1 MRLKSIITVIALIL
15 IMFMSA
21 IESSII
27 SLALPTIK
35 QDLNAGNLISLIF
48 TAYFIALVIANPIVG
63 ELLSRFKII
72 YVAIA
77 GLLLFS
83 IGSFMCGLSTNFT
96 MLIISRVIQGF
107 GSGVLMSLSQIV
119 PKLAFEIPLR
129 YKIMGIVGSVWGIS
143 SIIGPLLGGGIL
155 EFATW
160 HWLFYI
166 NIPIA
171 IIAIILVIWTFHF
184 PEEETVAKSKFDT
197 KGLTLFYVFIGLI
210 MFALLNQQLLL
221 LNFLSFIL
229 AIVVAMCLF
238 KVEKHV
244 SSPFLPVVEFNR
256 SITLVFI
263 TDLLTAIC
271 LMGFNLY
278 IPVYLQEQ
286 LGLSPLQSGLVIFPL
301 SVAWITL
308 NFNLH
313 LSVAWITLNFN
324 LHRIEAKLSR
334 KVIYLL
340 SFTLLLV
347 SSIIIS
353 FGIKLPVLIAFVLI
367 LAGLS
372 FGYIYTKDSVIVQEE
387 TSPLQMK
394 KMMSFYGLTKNLG
407 ASIGSTIMGY
417 LYAIQSGIFGPNLHN
432 VLSAVA
438 VISIGL
444 IVLWVVFFKEQ
455 SSQSKE

>member
-1 MRLKSIITVIALIL
+1 MRLKSIVTVIALIL
-15 IMFMSA
+15 IMFMAA

-63 ELLSRFKII
+63 ELLTRFKII
-72 YVAIA
+72 YIAIV
-77 GLLLFS
+77 GLTLFTV
-83 IGSFMCGLSTNFT
+83 GSLMSGLSTHFS

-107 GSGVLMSLSQIV
+107 GSGVMMSLSQIV

-171 IIAIILVIWTFHF
+171 IIAIILVVWTFHF
-184 PEEETVAKSKFDT
+184 PEEKTVAKSKFDT
-197 KGLTLFYVFIGLI
+197 KGITLFYIFIGLI
-210 MFALLNQQLLL
+210 MFALLNQQHLY
-221 LNFLSFIL
+221 LNIIGFVL
-229 AIVVAMCLF
+229 AILVALRLF
-238 KVEKHV
+238 NVEKKV
-244 SSPFLPVVEFNR
+244 SSPFLPVAEFNR
-256 SITLVFI
+256 MITLVFI
-263 TDLLTAIC
+263 TDLLTAVC

-313 LSVAWITLNFN
+313 
-324 LHRIEAKLSR
+324 HIEAKLSR
-334 KVIYLL
+334 KVIYLS
-340 SFTLLLV
+340 SFTLLLL
-347 SSIIIS
+347 SSIIIA
-353 FGIKLPVLIAFVLI
+353 FGIKLPILIACVLI
-367 LAGLS
+367 LSGLS

-387 TSPLQMK
+387 TSPIQMK

-417 LYAIQSGIFGPNLHN
+417 LYALKSGLFGANLHN
-432 VLSAVA
+432 ILGVVSL
-438 VISIGL
+438 ISVGL
-444 IVLWVVFFKEQ
+444 IVVWLIFYREAASQTKE
-455 SSQSKE
+455 

>member
-229 AIVVAMCLF
+229 AIVVAIRLF

-313 LSVAWITLNFN
+313 
-324 LHRIEAKLSR
+324 RIEAKLSR

-347 SSIIIS
+347 SSVIIS
-353 FGIKLPVLIAFVLI
+353 FGIKLPLLIAFVLI

-432 VLSAVA
+432 VLSAVV

>member
-83 IGSFMCGLSTNFT
+83 IGSLMRGLSTNFT

-229 AIVVAMCLF
+229 AIVVAIRLF

-313 LSVAWITLNFN
+313 
-324 LHRIEAKLSR
+324 RIEAKLSR

-353 FGIKLPVLIAFVLI
+353 FGIKLPLLIAFVLI

-438 VISIGL
+438 VISTGL

-455 SSQSKE
+455 LSQSKE

>member
-313 LSVAWITLNFN
+313 
-324 LHRIEAKLSR
+324 RIEAKLSR

-417 LYAIQSGIFGPNLHN
+417 LYAIQSEIFGPNLHN
-432 VLSAVA
+432 VLSVVA

-444 IVLWVVFFKEQ
+444 IVLWVIFFKEQ

>member
-278 IPVYLQEQ
+278 ISVYLQEQ
-286 LGLSPLQSGLVIFPL
+286 LGLSPLQSGLVIFP
-301 SVAWITL
+301 
-308 NFNLH
+308 

-353 FGIKLPVLIAFVLI
+353 FGVKLPVLIAFVLI

>member
-1 MRLKSIITVIALIL
+1 RLKSIVTVIALIL
-15 IMFMSA
+15 IMFMAA

-63 ELLSRFKII
+63 ELLTRFKII
-72 YVAIA
+72 YIAIA
-77 GLLLFS
+77 GLTLFTV
-83 IGSFMCGLSTNFT
+83 GSLMSGLSTHFS

-107 GSGVLMSLSQIV
+107 GSGVMMSLSQIV

-171 IIAIILVIWTFHF
+171 IIAIILVVWTFHF

-197 KGLTLFYVFIGLI
+197 KGITLFYIFIGLI
-210 MFALLNQQLLL
+210 MFALLNQQHLY
-221 LNFLSFIL
+221 LNIIGFVL
-229 AIVVAMCLF
+229 AILVALRLF
-238 KVEKHV
+238 NVEKKV
-244 SSPFLPVVEFNR
+244 SSPFLPVAEFNR
-256 SITLVFI
+256 MITLVFI
-263 TDLLTAIC
+263 TDLLTAVC

-313 LSVAWITLNFN
+313 
-324 LHRIEAKLSR
+324 HIEAKLSR
-334 KVIYLL
+334 KVIYLS
-340 SFTLLLV
+340 SFTLLLL
-347 SSIIIS
+347 SSIIIA
-353 FGIKLPVLIAFVLI
+353 FGIKLPILIACVLI
-367 LAGLS
+367 LSGLS

-387 TSPLQMK
+387 TSPIQMK

-417 LYAIQSGIFGPNLHN
+417 LYALKSGLFGANLHN
-432 VLSAVA
+432 ILGVVSL
-438 VISIGL
+438 ISVGL
-444 IVLWVVFFKEQ
+444 IVVWLIFYREAASQTKE
-455 SSQSKE
+455 

>member
-1 MRLKSIITVIALIL
+1 MRLKSIVTVIALIL
-15 IMFMSA
+15 IMFMAA
-21 IESSII
+21 IESLII

-63 ELLSRFKII
+63 ELLTRFKII
-72 YVAIA
+72 YIAIA
-77 GLLLFS
+77 GLTLFTV
-83 IGSFMCGLSTNFT
+83 GSLMSGLSTHFS

-107 GSGVLMSLSQIV
+107 GSGVMMSLSQIV

-171 IIAIILVIWTFHF
+171 IIAIILVVWTFHF

-197 KGLTLFYVFIGLI
+197 KGITLFYIFIGLI
-210 MFALLNQQLLL
+210 MFALLNQQHLY
-221 LNFLSFIL
+221 LNIIGFVL
-229 AIVVAMCLF
+229 AILVALRLF
-238 KVEKHV
+238 NVEKKV
-244 SSPFLPVVEFNR
+244 SSPFLPVAEFNR
-256 SITLVFI
+256 MITLVFI
-263 TDLLTAIC
+263 TDLLTAVC

-313 LSVAWITLNFN
+313 
-324 LHRIEAKLSR
+324 HIEAKLSR
-334 KVIYLL
+334 KVIYLS
-340 SFTLLLV
+340 SFTLLLL
-347 SSIIIS
+347 SSIIIA
-353 FGIKLPVLIAFVLI
+353 FGIKLPILIACVLI
-367 LAGLS
+367 LSGLS

-387 TSPLQMK
+387 TSPIQMK

-417 LYAIQSGIFGPNLHN
+417 LYALKSGLFGANLHN
-432 VLSAVA
+432 ILGVVSL
-438 VISIGL
+438 ISVGL
-444 IVLWVVFFKEQ
+444 IVVWLIFYREAASQTKE
-455 SSQSKE
+455 

>member
-301 SVAWITL
+301 SL
-308 NFNLH
+308 
-313 LSVAWITLNFN
+313 AWITLNFN

-367 LAGLS
+367 LVGLS

>member
-27 SLALPTIK
+27 PLALPTIK

-83 IGSFMCGLSTNFT
+83 IGSLMCGLSTNFT

-229 AIVVAMCLF
+229 AIVVAIRLF

-313 LSVAWITLNFN
+313 
-324 LHRIEAKLSR
+324 RIEAKLSR

-353 FGIKLPVLIAFVLI
+353 FGIKLPLLIAFVLI

-417 LYAIQSGIFGPNLHN
+417 LYAIQSAIFGPNLHN

-438 VISIGL
+438 VISTGL

-455 SSQSKE
+455 LSQSKE

>member
-1 MRLKSIITVIALIL
+1 MRLKSIVTVIALIL
-15 IMFMSA
+15 IMFMAA

-63 ELLSRFKII
+63 ELLTRFKII
-72 YVAIA
+72 YIAIA
-77 GLLLFS
+77 GLTLFTV
-83 IGSFMCGLSTNFT
+83 GSLMSGLSTHFS
-96 MLIISRVIQGF
+96 MLVISRVIQGF
-107 GSGVLMSLSQIV
+107 GSGVMMSLSQIV

-171 IIAIILVIWTFHF
+171 IIAIILVVWTFHF

-197 KGLTLFYVFIGLI
+197 KGITLFYIFIGLI
-210 MFALLNQQLLL
+210 MFALLNQQHLY
-221 LNFLSFIL
+221 LNIIGFVL
-229 AIVVAMCLF
+229 AILVALRLF
-238 KVEKHV
+238 NVEKKV
-244 SSPFLPVVEFNR
+244 SSPFLPVAEFNR
-256 SITLVFI
+256 MITLVFI
-263 TDLLTAIC
+263 TDLLTAVC

-313 LSVAWITLNFN
+313 
-324 LHRIEAKLSR
+324 HIEAKLSR
-334 KVIYLL
+334 KVIYLS
-340 SFTLLLV
+340 SFTLLLLL
-347 SSIIIS
+347 SSIIIA
-353 FGIKLPVLIAFVLI
+353 FGIKLPILIACVLI
-367 LAGLS
+367 LSGLS

-387 TSPLQMK
+387 TSPIQMK

-417 LYAIQSGIFGPNLHN
+417 LYALKSGLFGANLHN
-432 VLSAVA
+432 ILGVVSL
-438 VISIGL
+438 ISVGL
-444 IVLWVVFFKEQ
+444 IVVWLIFYREAASQTKE
-455 SSQSKE
+455 

>member
-1 MRLKSIITVIALIL
+1 MRLKSIVTVIALIL
-15 IMFMSA
+15 IMFMAA

-63 ELLSRFKII
+63 ELLTRFKII
-72 YVAIA
+72 YIAIA
-77 GLLLFS
+77 GLTLFTV
-83 IGSFMCGLSTNFT
+83 GSLMSGLSTHFS

-107 GSGVLMSLSQIV
+107 GSGVMMSLSQIV

-171 IIAIILVIWTFHF
+171 IIAIILVVWTFHF
-184 PEEETVAKSKFDT
+184 PEEKTVAKSKFDT
-197 KGLTLFYVFIGLI
+197 KGIALFYIFIGLI
-210 MFALLNQQLLL
+210 MFALLNQQHLY
-221 LNFLSFIL
+221 LNIIGFVL
-229 AIVVAMCLF
+229 AILVALRLF
-238 KVEKHV
+238 NVEKKV
-244 SSPFLPVVEFNR
+244 SSPFLPVAEFNR
-256 SITLVFI
+256 MITLVFI
-263 TDLLTAIC
+263 TDLLTAVC

-313 LSVAWITLNFN
+313 
-324 LHRIEAKLSR
+324 HIEAKLSR
-334 KVIYLL
+334 KVIYLS
-340 SFTLLLV
+340 SFTLLLL
-347 SSIIIS
+347 SSIIIA
-353 FGIKLPVLIAFVLI
+353 FGIKLPILIACVLI
-367 LAGLS
+367 LSGLS

-387 TSPLQMK
+387 TSPIQMK

-417 LYAIQSGIFGPNLHN
+417 LYALKSGLFGANLHN
-432 VLSAVA
+432 ILGVVSL
-438 VISIGL
+438 ISVGL
-444 IVLWVVFFKEQ
+444 IVVWLIFYREAASQTKE
-455 SSQSKE
+455 

>member
-171 IIAIILVIWTFHF
+171 IIAIILVVWTFHF

-229 AIVVAMCLF
+229 AIVVAIRLF

-313 LSVAWITLNFN
+313 
-324 LHRIEAKLSR
+324 RIEAKLSR

-353 FGIKLPVLIAFVLI
+353 FGIKLPLLIAFVLI

-417 LYAIQSGIFGPNLHN
+417 LYVIQSGIFGPNLHN

>member
-160 HWLFYI
+160 HWLFFI

-313 LSVAWITLNFN
+313 
-324 LHRIEAKLSR
+324 RIEAKLSR

>member
-1 MRLKSIITVIALIL
+1 MRLKSIVTVVALIL
-15 IMFMSA
+15 IMFMAA

-35 QDLNAGNLISLIF
+35 KDLNAGNLISLIF

-83 IGSFMCGLSTNFT
+83 IGSLMSGLSTNFT

-155 EFATW
+155 EFASW

-184 PEEETVAKSKFDT
+184 PEEETVSKSKFDT
-197 KGLTLFYVFIGLI
+197 KGLSLFYVFISLI
-210 MFALLNQQLLL
+210 MFALLNQQLIFFNLI
-221 LNFLSFIL
+221 SFIL
-229 AIVVAMCLF
+229 AIVVAIRLF
-238 KVEKHV
+238 KVEKNV
-244 SSPFLPVVEFNR
+244 SSPFLPVMEFNR

-313 LSVAWITLNFN
+313 HL
-324 LHRIEAKLSR
+324 EAKLSR
-334 KVIYLL
+334 KTIYLL
-340 SFTLLLV
+340 SFTLLLL
-347 SSIIIS
+347 SSIIIA
-353 FGIKLPVLIAFVLI
+353 FGIKLPLLIAAVLI

-387 TSPLQMK
+387 TSPIQMK

-417 LYAIQSGIFGPNLHN
+417 LYALQSGVFGSNLHN
-432 VLSAVA
+432 VLGV
-438 VISIGL
+438 VSIICICL
-444 IVLWVVFFKEQ
+444 IFVWIKIFKEYPPQ
-455 SSQSKE
+455 TKE

>member
-1 MRLKSIITVIALIL
+1 MRLKSIVTVIALIL
-15 IMFMSA
+15 IMFMAA

-63 ELLSRFKII
+63 ELLTRFKII
-72 YVAIA
+72 YIAIA
-77 GLLLFS
+77 GLTLFTV
-83 IGSFMCGLSTNFT
+83 GSLMSGLSTHFS

-107 GSGVLMSLSQIV
+107 GSGVMMSLSQIV

-171 IIAIILVIWTFHF
+171 IIAIILVVWTFHF

-197 KGLTLFYVFIGLI
+197 KGITLFYIFVGLI
-210 MFALLNQQLLL
+210 MFALLNQQHLY
-221 LNFLSFIL
+221 LNIIGFVL
-229 AIVVAMCLF
+229 AILVALRLF
-238 KVEKHV
+238 NVEKKV
-244 SSPFLPVVEFNR
+244 SSPFLPVAEFNR
-256 SITLVFI
+256 MITLVFI
-263 TDLLTAIC
+263 TDLLTAVC

-313 LSVAWITLNFN
+313 
-324 LHRIEAKLSR
+324 HIEAKLSR
-334 KVIYLL
+334 KVIYLS
-340 SFTLLLV
+340 SFTLLLL
-347 SSIIIS
+347 SSIIIA
-353 FGIKLPVLIAFVLI
+353 FGIKLPILIACVLI
-367 LAGLS
+367 LSGLS

-387 TSPLQMK
+387 TSPIQMK

-417 LYAIQSGIFGPNLHN
+417 LYALKSGLFGANLHN
-432 VLSAVA
+432 ILGVVSL
-438 VISIGL
+438 ISVGL
-444 IVLWVVFFKEQ
+444 IVVWLIFYREAASQTKE
-455 SSQSKE
+455 

>member
-72 YVAIA
+72 YVAIT

-119 PKLAFEIPLR
+119 PNLAFEIPLR

-313 LSVAWITLNFN
+313 
-324 LHRIEAKLSR
+324 RIEAKLSR

>member
-1 MRLKSIITVIALIL
+1 MRLKSIVTVIALIL
-15 IMFMSA
+15 IMFMAA

-63 ELLSRFKII
+63 ELLTRFKII
-72 YVAIA
+72 YIAIA
-77 GLLLFS
+77 GLTLFTV
-83 IGSFMCGLSTNFT
+83 GSLMSGLSTHFS

-107 GSGVLMSLSQIV
+107 GSGVMMSLSQIV

-171 IIAIILVIWTFHF
+171 IIAIILVVWTFHF

-197 KGLTLFYVFIGLI
+197 KGITLFYIFIGLI
-210 MFALLNQQLLL
+210 MFALLNQQHLY
-221 LNFLSFIL
+221 LNIIGFVL
-229 AIVVAMCLF
+229 AILVALRLF
-238 KVEKHV
+238 NVEKKV
-244 SSPFLPVVEFNR
+244 SSPFLPIAEFNR
-256 SITLVFI
+256 MITLVFI
-263 TDLLTAIC
+263 TDLLTAVC

-313 LSVAWITLNFN
+313 
-324 LHRIEAKLSR
+324 HIEAKLSR
-334 KVIYLL
+334 KVIYLS
-340 SFTLLLV
+340 SFTLLLL
-347 SSIIIS
+347 SSIIIA
-353 FGIKLPVLIAFVLI
+353 FGIKLPILIACVLI
-367 LAGLS
+367 LSGLS

-387 TSPLQMK
+387 TSPIQMK

-417 LYAIQSGIFGPNLHN
+417 LYALKSGLFGANLHN
-432 VLSAVA
+432 ILGAVSL
-438 VISIGL
+438 ISVGL
-444 IVLWVVFFKEQ
+444 IIVWLLFYREAASQTKE
-455 SSQSKE
+455 

>member
-1 MRLKSIITVIALIL
+1 MRLKSIVTVIALIL
-15 IMFMSA
+15 IMFMAA

-63 ELLSRFKII
+63 ELLTRFKII
-72 YVAIA
+72 YIAIA
-77 GLLLFS
+77 GLTLFTV
-83 IGSFMCGLSTNFT
+83 GSLMSGLSTHFS

-107 GSGVLMSLSQIV
+107 GSGVMMSLSQIV

-171 IIAIILVIWTFHF
+171 IIAIILVVWTFHF
-184 PEEETVAKSKFDT
+184 PEEKTVAKSKFDT
-197 KGLTLFYVFIGLI
+197 KGITLFYIFIGLI
-210 MFALLNQQLLL
+210 MFALLNQQHLY
-221 LNFLSFIL
+221 LNIIGFVL
-229 AIVVAMCLF
+229 AILVALRLF
-238 KVEKHV
+238 NVEKKV
-244 SSPFLPVVEFNR
+244 SSPFLPVAEFNR
-256 SITLVFI
+256 MITLVFI
-263 TDLLTAIC
+263 TDLLTAVC

-313 LSVAWITLNFN
+313 
-324 LHRIEAKLSR
+324 HIEAKLSR
-334 KVIYLL
+334 KVIYLS
-340 SFTLLLV
+340 SFTLLLLL
-347 SSIIIS
+347 SSIIIA
-353 FGIKLPVLIAFVLI
+353 FGIKLPILIACVLI
-367 LAGLS
+367 LSGLS

-387 TSPLQMK
+387 TSPIQMK
-394 KMMSFYGLTKNLG
+394 KMMSFYRLTKNLG

-417 LYAIQSGIFGPNLHN
+417 LYALKSGLFGANLHN
-432 VLSAVA
+432 ILGVVSL
-438 VISIGL
+438 ISVGL
-444 IVLWVVFFKEQ
+444 IVVWLIFYREAASQTKE
-455 SSQSKE
+455 

>member
-1 MRLKSIITVIALIL
+1 MRLKSIVTVIALIL
-15 IMFMSA
+15 IMFMAA

-63 ELLSRFKII
+63 ELLTRFKII
-72 YVAIA
+72 YIAIA
-77 GLLLFS
+77 GLTLFMV
-83 IGSFMCGLSTNFT
+83 GSLMSGLSTHFS
-96 MLIISRVIQGF
+96 MLVISRVIQGF
-107 GSGVLMSLSQIV
+107 GSGVMMSLSQIV

-171 IIAIILVIWTFHF
+171 IIAIILVVWTFHF

-197 KGLTLFYVFIGLI
+197 KGITLFYIFIGLI
-210 MFALLNQQLLL
+210 MFALLNQQHLY
-221 LNFLSFIL
+221 LNIIGFVL
-229 AIVVAMCLF
+229 AILVALRLF
-238 KVEKHV
+238 NVEKKV
-244 SSPFLPVVEFNR
+244 SSPFLPVAEFNR
-256 SITLVFI
+256 MITLVFI
-263 TDLLTAIC
+263 TDLLTAVC

-313 LSVAWITLNFN
+313 
-324 LHRIEAKLSR
+324 HIEAKLSR
-334 KVIYLL
+334 KVIYLS
-340 SFTLLLV
+340 SFTLLLL
-347 SSIIIS
+347 SSIIIA
-353 FGIKLPVLIAFVLI
+353 FGIKLPILIACVLI
-367 LAGLS
+367 LSGLS

-387 TSPLQMK
+387 TSPIQMK

-417 LYAIQSGIFGPNLHN
+417 LYALKSGLFGANLHN
-432 VLSAVA
+432 ILGVVSL
-438 VISIGL
+438 ISVGL
-444 IVLWVVFFKEQ
+444 IVVWLIFYREAASQTKE
-455 SSQSKE
+455 

>member
-1 MRLKSIITVIALIL
+1 MRLKSIVTVIALIL
-15 IMFMSA
+15 IMFMAA

-63 ELLSRFKII
+63 ELLTRFKII
-72 YVAIA
+72 YIAIA
-77 GLLLFS
+77 GLTLFTV
-83 IGSFMCGLSTNFT
+83 GSLMSGLSTHFS

-107 GSGVLMSLSQIV
+107 GSGVMMSLSQIV

-160 HWLFYI
+160 HWLFFI

-171 IIAIILVIWTFHF
+171 IIAIILVVWTFHF
-184 PEEETVAKSKFDT
+184 SEKETVAKSKFDT
-197 KGLTLFYVFIGLI
+197 KGITLFYIFIGLI
-210 MFALLNQQLLL
+210 MFALLNQQHLY
-221 LNFLSFIL
+221 LNIIGFVL
-229 AIVVAMCLF
+229 AILIALRLF
-238 KVEKHV
+238 NVEKKV
-244 SSPFLPVVEFNR
+244 SSPFLPVAEFNR
-256 SITLVFI
+256 MITLVFI
-263 TDLLTAIC
+263 TDLLTAVC

-313 LSVAWITLNFN
+313 
-324 LHRIEAKLSR
+324 HIEAKLSR
-334 KVIYLL
+334 KVIYLS
-340 SFTLLLV
+340 SFTLLLL
-347 SSIIIS
+347 SSIIIA
-353 FGIKLPVLIAFVLI
+353 FGIKLPILIACVLI
-367 LAGLS
+367 LSGIS

-387 TSPLQMK
+387 TSPIQMK

-417 LYAIQSGIFGPNLHN
+417 LYALKSGLFGANLHN
-432 VLSAVA
+432 ILGVVSL
-438 VISIGL
+438 ISVGL
-444 IVLWVVFFKEQ
+444 IVVWLIFYREAA
-455 SSQSKE
+455 SQTNE

>member
-143 SIIGPLLGGGIL
+143 SIIGLLLGGGIL

-313 LSVAWITLNFN
+313 
-324 LHRIEAKLSR
+324 RIEAKLSR

>member
-1 MRLKSIITVIALIL
+1 MRLKSIVTVIALIL
-15 IMFMSA
+15 IMFMAA

-63 ELLSRFKII
+63 ELLTRFKII
-72 YVAIA
+72 YIAIA
-77 GLLLFS
+77 GLTLFTV
-83 IGSFMCGLSTNFT
+83 GSLMSGLSTHFS

-107 GSGVLMSLSQIV
+107 GSGVMMSLSQIV

-171 IIAIILVIWTFHF
+171 IIAIILVVWTFHF

-197 KGLTLFYVFIGLI
+197 KGITLFYIFIGLI
-210 MFALLNQQLLL
+210 MFALLNQQHLY
-221 LNFLSFIL
+221 LNIIGFVL
-229 AIVVAMCLF
+229 AILVALRLF
-238 KVEKHV
+238 NVEKKV
-244 SSPFLPVVEFNR
+244 SSPFLPVAEFNR
-256 SITLVFI
+256 MITLVFI
-263 TDLLTAIC
+263 TDLLTAVC

-313 LSVAWITLNFN
+313 
-324 LHRIEAKLSR
+324 HIEAKLSR
-334 KVIYLL
+334 KVIYLS
-340 SFTLLLV
+340 SFTLLLL
-347 SSIIIS
+347 SSIIIA
-353 FGIKLPVLIAFVLI
+353 FGIKLPILIACVLI
-367 LAGLS
+367 LSGLS

-387 TSPLQMK
+387 TSPIQMK

-417 LYAIQSGIFGPNLHN
+417 LYALKSGLFGANLHN
-432 VLSAVA
+432 ILGVVSL
-438 VISIGL
+438 ISVGL
-444 IVLWVVFFKEQ
+444 IVVCLIFYREAASQTKE
-455 SSQSKE
+455 

>member
-313 LSVAWITLNFN
+313 
-324 LHRIEAKLSR
+324 RIEAKLSR
-334 KVIYLL
+334 KVICLL

>member
-72 YVAIA
+72 YVAIT

-313 LSVAWITLNFN
+313 
-324 LHRIEAKLSR
+324 RIEAKLSR

-444 IVLWVVFFKEQ
+444 IVLWGVFFKEQ

>member
-35 QDLNAGNLISLIF
+35 QDLNAENLISLIF

-83 IGSFMCGLSTNFT
+83 IGSLMCGLSTNFT

-229 AIVVAMCLF
+229 AIVVAIRLF

-313 LSVAWITLNFN
+313 
-324 LHRIEAKLSR
+324 RIEAKLSR

-353 FGIKLPVLIAFVLI
+353 FGIKLPLLIAFVLI

-417 LYAIQSGIFGPNLHN
+417 LYAIQSAIFGPNLHN

-438 VISIGL
+438 VISTGL

-455 SSQSKE
+455 LSQSKE

>member
-83 IGSFMCGLSTNFT
+83 IGSLMCGLSTNFT

-229 AIVVAMCLF
+229 AIVVAIRLF

-313 LSVAWITLNFN
+313 
-324 LHRIEAKLSR
+324 RIEAKLSR

-353 FGIKLPVLIAFVLI
+353 FGIKLPLLIAFVLI

-417 LYAIQSGIFGPNLHN
+417 LYAIQSAIFGPNLHN

-438 VISIGL
+438 VISTGL
-444 IVLWVVFFKEQ
+444 IVFWVVFFKEQ
-455 SSQSKE
+455 LSQSKE

>member
-48 TAYFIALVIANPIVG
+48 TAYFIVLVIANPIVG

-229 AIVVAMCLF
+229 AIVVAIRLF

-313 LSVAWITLNFN
+313 
-324 LHRIEAKLSR
+324 RIEAKLSR

-353 FGIKLPVLIAFVLI
+353 FGIKLPLLIAFVLI

>member
-83 IGSFMCGLSTNFT
+83 IGSLMCGLSTNFT

-229 AIVVAMCLF
+229 AIVVAIRLF

-313 LSVAWITLNFN
+313 
-324 LHRIEAKLSR
+324 RIEAKLSR

-353 FGIKLPVLIAFVLI
+353 FGIKLPLLIAFVLI

-407 ASIGSTIMGY
+407 ASIGSKIMGY
-417 LYAIQSGIFGPNLHN
+417 LYAIQSAIFGPNLHN

-438 VISIGL
+438 VISTGL

-455 SSQSKE
+455 LSQSKE

>member
-1 MRLKSIITVIALIL
+1 MYKRQ
-15 IMFMSA
+15 MFMSA

-313 LSVAWITLNFN
+313 
-324 LHRIEAKLSR
+324 RIEAKLSR

>member
-1 MRLKSIITVIALIL
+1 MRLKSIVTVIALIL
-15 IMFMSA
+15 IMFMAA

-63 ELLSRFKII
+63 ELLTRFKII
-72 YVAIA
+72 YIAIA
-77 GLLLFS
+77 GLTLFTV
-83 IGSFMCGLSTNFT
+83 GSLMSGLSTHFS

-107 GSGVLMSLSQIV
+107 GSGVMMSLSQIV

-171 IIAIILVIWTFHF
+171 IIAIILVVWTFHF
-184 PEEETVAKSKFDT
+184 PEEKTVAKSKFDT
-197 KGLTLFYVFIGLI
+197 KGITLFYIFIGLI
-210 MFALLNQQLLL
+210 MFALLNQQHLY
-221 LNFLSFIL
+221 LNIIAFVL
-229 AIVVAMCLF
+229 AILVALRLF
-238 KVEKHV
+238 NVEKKV
-244 SSPFLPVVEFNR
+244 SSPFLPVAEFNR
-256 SITLVFI
+256 MITLVFI
-263 TDLLTAIC
+263 TDLLTAVC

-313 LSVAWITLNFN
+313 
-324 LHRIEAKLSR
+324 HIEAKLSR
-334 KVIYLL
+334 KVIYLS
-340 SFTLLLV
+340 SFTLLLL
-347 SSIIIS
+347 SSIIIAL
-353 FGIKLPVLIAFVLI
+353 GIKLPILIACVLI
-367 LAGLS
+367 LSGLS

-387 TSPLQMK
+387 TSPIQMK

-417 LYAIQSGIFGPNLHN
+417 LYALKSGLFGANLHN
-432 VLSAVA
+432 ILGVVSL
-438 VISIGL
+438 ISVGL
-444 IVLWVVFFKEQ
+444 IVVWLIFYREAASQTKE
-455 SSQSKE
+455 

>member
-48 TAYFIALVIANPIVG
+48 TAYFIALVIANPIVE

-313 LSVAWITLNFN
+313 
-324 LHRIEAKLSR
+324 RIEAKLSR

>member
-1 MRLKSIITVIALIL
+1 MRLKSIVTVIALIL
-15 IMFMSA
+15 IMFMAA

-63 ELLSRFKII
+63 ELLTRFKII
-72 YVAIA
+72 YIAIA
-77 GLLLFS
+77 GLTLFTV
-83 IGSFMCGLSTNFT
+83 GSLMSGLSTHFS
-96 MLIISRVIQGF
+96 MLVISRVIQGF
-107 GSGVLMSLSQIV
+107 GSGVMMSLSQIV

-171 IIAIILVIWTFHF
+171 IIAIILVVWTFHF

-197 KGLTLFYVFIGLI
+197 KGITLFYIFIGLI
-210 MFALLNQQLLL
+210 MFALLNQQHLY
-221 LNFLSFIL
+221 LNIIGFVL
-229 AIVVAMCLF
+229 AILVALRLF
-238 KVEKHV
+238 NVEKKV
-244 SSPFLPVVEFNR
+244 SSPFLPVAEFNR
-256 SITLVFI
+256 MITLVFI
-263 TDLLTAIC
+263 TDLLTAVC

-313 LSVAWITLNFN
+313 
-324 LHRIEAKLSR
+324 HIEAKLSR
-334 KVIYLL
+334 KVIYLS
-340 SFTLLLV
+340 SFTLLLL
-347 SSIIIS
+347 SSIIIA
-353 FGIKLPVLIAFVLI
+353 FGIKLPILIACVLI
-367 LAGLS
+367 LSGLS

-387 TSPLQMK
+387 TSPIQMK

-417 LYAIQSGIFGPNLHN
+417 LYALKSGLFGANLHN
-432 VLSAVA
+432 ILGVVSL
-438 VISIGL
+438 ISVGL
-444 IVLWVVFFKEQ
+444 IVVWRIFYREAASQTKE
-455 SSQSKE
+455 

>member
-313 LSVAWITLNFN
+313 
-324 LHRIEAKLSR
+324 RIEAKLSR

-455 SSQSKE
+455 S

>member
-210 MFALLNQQLLL
+210 MFALLNQQQLF

-229 AIVVAMCLF
+229 AIVVAIRLF

-313 LSVAWITLNFN
+313 
-324 LHRIEAKLSR
+324 RIEAKLSR

-353 FGIKLPVLIAFVLI
+353 FGIKLPLLIAFVLI

-417 LYAIQSGIFGPNLHN
+417 LYEIQSGIFGPNLHN

>member
-244 SSPFLPVVEFNR
+244 FSPFLPVVEFNR

-286 LGLSPLQSGLVIFPL
+286 LGLSPLQSGLVIFP
-301 SVAWITL
+301 
-308 NFNLH
+308 

>member
-1 MRLKSIITVIALIL
+1 MRLKSIVTVIALIL
-15 IMFMSA
+15 IMFMAA

-63 ELLSRFKII
+63 ELLTRFKII
-72 YVAIA
+72 YIAIA
-77 GLLLFS
+77 GLTLFTV
-83 IGSFMCGLSTNFT
+83 GSLMSGLSTHFS
-96 MLIISRVIQGF
+96 MLVISRVIQGF
-107 GSGVLMSLSQIV
+107 GSGVMMSLSQIV

-171 IIAIILVIWTFHF
+171 IIAIILVVWTFHF

-197 KGLTLFYVFIGLI
+197 KGITLFYIFIGLI
-210 MFALLNQQLLL
+210 MFALLNQQHLY
-221 LNFLSFIL
+221 LNIIGFVL
-229 AIVVAMCLF
+229 AILVALRLF
-238 KVEKHV
+238 NVEKKV
-244 SSPFLPVVEFNR
+244 SSPFLPVAEFNR
-256 SITLVFI
+256 MITLVFI
-263 TDLLTAIC
+263 TDLLTAVC

-313 LSVAWITLNFN
+313 
-324 LHRIEAKLSR
+324 HIEAKLSR
-334 KVIYLL
+334 KVIYLS
-340 SFTLLLV
+340 SFTLLLL
-347 SSIIIS
+347 SSIIIA
-353 FGIKLPVLIAFVLI
+353 FGIKLPILIACVLI
-367 LAGLS
+367 LSGLS

-387 TSPLQMK
+387 TSPIQMK

-407 ASIGSTIMGY
+407 ASIGSTIMVY
-417 LYAIQSGIFGPNLHN
+417 LYALKSGLFGANLHN
-432 VLSAVA
+432 ILGVVSL
-438 VISIGL
+438 ISVGL
-444 IVLWVVFFKEQ
+444 IVVWLIFYREAASQTKE
-455 SSQSKE
+455 